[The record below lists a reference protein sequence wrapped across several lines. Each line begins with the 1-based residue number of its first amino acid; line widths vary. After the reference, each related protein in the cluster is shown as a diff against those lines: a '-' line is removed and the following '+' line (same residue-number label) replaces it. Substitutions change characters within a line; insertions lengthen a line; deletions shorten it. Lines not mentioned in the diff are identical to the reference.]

1 MSDGPS
7 ASDGGSLSDDDDQST
22 GVTAATSGEID
33 SPPEL
38 RLRIA
43 EYDGRPDRATIYPD
57 EVPSVD
63 ALETWISVDV
73 SVVELLEA
81 WR

>member
-1 MSDGPS
+1 MTDGPS
-7 ASDGGSLSDDDDQST
+7 ASDGGSLSDDTGQSA
-22 GVTAATSGEID
+22 GATAATSGELE
-33 SPPEL
+33 SPPAL

-43 EYDGRPDRATIYPD
+43 EYDDRPDRATIYPD
-57 EVPSVD
+57 EVPPVD

-73 SVVELLEA
+73 SVVKLLEA